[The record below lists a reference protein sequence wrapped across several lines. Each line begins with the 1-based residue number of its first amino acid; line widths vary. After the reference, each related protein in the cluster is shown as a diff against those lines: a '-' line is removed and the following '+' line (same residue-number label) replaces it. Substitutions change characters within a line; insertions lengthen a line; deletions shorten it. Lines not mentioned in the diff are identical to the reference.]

1 MGRLLAVIGGIVWL
15 SAMVVLVAMAV
26 HWTEQ
31 PLHVPRQTSTPTLL
45 RQLNA
50 ARAPS
55 LKEGESWVVTKVTSA
70 HHILVVN
77 VDADRLEN
85 SQAIAAEIVAPVRD
99 RKFDEIL
106 VYVRQMR
113 SRKGYADRRVQ
124 WTPTGGY
131 TELVIGD

>member
-15 SAMVVLVAMAV
+15 SAMVLVALTIR
-26 HWTEQ
+26 WTEQ
-31 PLHVPRQTSTPTLL
+31 PRRVPPQISTPTLL
-45 RQLNA
+45 RELNA

-70 HHILVVN
+70 HHTLVVN
-77 VDADRLEN
+77 VDADRLEHA
-85 SQAIAAEIVAPVRD
+85 QAIAAEIVAPVRE

-106 VYVRQMR
+106 VYVRQMH

-124 WTPTGGY
+124 WTPKDGY

>member
-15 SAMVVLVAMAV
+15 SAMVLVAITV
-26 HWTEQ
+26 RWTEQ
-31 PLHVPRQTSTPTLL
+31 PRHVPPQISTPTLL
-45 RQLNA
+45 KELNA
-50 ARAPS
+50 ARASS

-85 SQAIAAEIVAPVRD
+85 ALAIAAEIVAPVRD

-106 VYVRQMR
+106 VYVRQMH

-124 WTPTGGY
+124 WTPKSGY
-131 TELVIGD
+131 SELVIGD

>member
-15 SAMVVLVAMAV
+15 SAMVLVAITV
-26 HWTEQ
+26 RWTEQ
-31 PLHVPRQTSTPTLL
+31 PRHVPPQISTPTLL
-45 RQLNA
+45 KELNA
-50 ARAPS
+50 ARASS

-85 SQAIAAEIVAPVRD
+85 AQAIAAEIVAPVRD

-106 VYVRQMR
+106 VYVRQMH

-124 WTPTGGY
+124 WTPQSGY
-131 TELVIGD
+131 SELVIGD